1 MEKERV
7 QKAGD
12 FILDGVLIVGSSGIR
27 INVVD
32 QVQELNI
39 YESIDAPY
47 ISGNILM
54 SDSSGIAESLPL
66 LGQERLLFKLRTPS
80 HDGTVDFNNY
90 HAIIYNIEKR
100 FSSSDREHII
110 LMNWTT
116 LDHLK
121 SARTKISA
129 SFKGTISDIVKKI
142 IKDSNYLDSKKPLF
156 IEPSKNIRKFVIPNL
171 TPFQAIKLVKEEA
184 VSAVEG
190 SPHYVFF
197 ETPNG
202 YHFRSFDSLLGNR
215 GSLSVEHKNTYRSQP
230 PEQGN
235 PNANIATILDWQVDD
250 NSNSFLNTRL
260 GMYASTLFYHD
271 IFNKNI
277 QKFKYNYLTDKF
289 DRRNSME
296 QGEKKSGPMIS
307 QTILENKKTITEFSD
322 AKLFV
327 HPTASK
333 ELHTEGTDNNAE
345 EWLQESRSRELER
358 SYFTL
363 KIETYGDTNI
373 MAGDLINVVIPSNK
387 PLPPTVTKAAI
398 EPILSGRY
406 LITSLHHQ
414 VTPPEQMHQM
424 VLTITKDSLDSS
436 PVVKETKYKEPP
448 QGGVDSG
455 LNRKLTT
462 RPKSAKV
469 HSGPP
474 R

>member
-1 MEKERV
+1 MEKERI

-32 QVQELNI
+32 QVQEFNI
-39 YESIDAPY
+39 YESIDTPY
-47 ISGNILM
+47 ISGNLLI

-80 HDGTVDFNNY
+80 HTGTIDFNNY
-90 HAIIYNIEKR
+90 HAVVYNIEKR

-121 SARTKISA
+121 SVRTKISA
-129 SFKGTISDIVKKI
+129 SFKGTISDIVQRI
-142 IKDSNYLDSKKPLF
+142 IKEANYLDSKKPLF

-171 TPFQAIKLVKEEA
+171 TPFQTINLIKEEA
-184 VSAVEG
+184 VSAEEG

-202 YHFRSFDSLLGNR
+202 YHFRSFDSLLGNK

-230 PEQGN
+230 PEQAN
-235 PNANIATILDWQVDD
+235 PGANIATILDWQVDD

-277 QKFKYNYLTDKF
+277 QKFEYDYMKDKVGK
-289 DRRNSME
+289 RNSME

-307 QTILENKKTITEFSD
+307 QIILENKKTITEFTD
-322 AKLFV
+322 AKIFV
-327 HPTASK
+327 HPTGSSD
-333 ELHTEGTDNNAE
+333 LHTEGTDNNAE
-345 EWLQESRSRELER
+345 EWLQESMSRELER

-373 MAGDLINVVIPSNK
+373 MCGDLINVVIPSNK
-387 PLPPTVTKAAI
+387 PLQAPVTKSSI

-414 VTPPEQMHQM
+414 VVPPDQIHQM
-424 VLTITKDSLDSS
+424 VLTITKDSLDSN
-436 PVVKETKYKEPP
+436 PVVKETKYAEPP

-462 RPKSAKV
+462 RPKAAKV